1 MFYKFEKEIKEL
13 EIVNINDKE
22 KILYIYVDF
31 YKEFITSISFCHRLM
46 IQGFEEFLTKM
57 FISKAW
63 LQTFNNTNYHDFFSM
78 FLIEIKKK
86 VDYFSATDRLDNNA
100 TISCLTVI
108 ERYLKRTR
116 PLDNESAVKVD
127 YVDKLEYLSELDN
140 QNIMNLIINKLD
152 EINKDFYT
160 KAHIML
166 IIKEYLND
174 FSNAFNSIYNPYIQ
188 NNNTTY
194 NMKLFITELINSIP
208 EIVEKSKGFDIFE
221 INLRAKTYEL
231 VKSKF
236 DSNDEAFRNFD
247 NVRLN
252 AYYKSL
258 DDSQKETFMLLI
270 IEKLSGYQKIDD
282 EENKLQKFRQSRTKR
297 KIKKELKDMQ
307 LKIF

>member
-31 YKEFITSISFCHRLM
+31 YKEFITSISFCHKLM

-100 TISCLTVI
+100 TISSLTVI
-108 ERYLKRTR
+108 ERYLKQTR

-127 YVDKLEYLSELDN
+127 YVDKLEYLSEL
-140 QNIMNLIINKLD
+140 IMNLIINKLN
-152 EINKDFYT
+152 ETNMDFYT

-166 IIKEYLND
+166 IVKEYLND

-188 NNNTTY
+188 NNNSKY
-194 NMKLFITELINSIP
+194 NMNLFIAELVNSIP
-208 EIVEKSKGFDIFE
+208 EIVAKSKGFDTFE

-231 VKSKF
+231 VKSKI
-236 DSNDEAFRNFD
+236 DRNDEAFRNFD
-247 NVRLN
+247 NWRLKV
-252 AYYKSL
+252 YYKSL
-258 DDSQKETFMLLI
+258 NDSQKNTFMLLI
-270 IEKLSGYQKIDD
+270 TEKLSGHQEIDN

>member
-1 MFYKFEKEIKEL
+1 MFYKFENEIKEL
-13 EIVNINDKE
+13 EIVNIKDKE
-22 KILYIYVDF
+22 EILYIYVDF
-31 YKEFITSISFCHRLM
+31 YKEFITSISFCHKLM

-63 LQTFNNTNYHDFFSM
+63 LQTFNNTNYHDFFNM

-100 TISCLTVI
+100 TISSLTVI
-108 ERYLKRTR
+108 ERYLKQTR

-127 YVDKLEYLSELDN
+127 YVDKLEYLSEL
-140 QNIMNLIINKLD
+140 IMKLIINKLN
-152 EINKDFYT
+152 ETNMDFYT

-208 EIVEKSKGFDIFE
+208 EIVEKSKGFDTFE
-221 INLRAKTYEL
+221 INLRTKTYEL
-231 VKSKF
+231 VKSKI

-247 NVRLN
+247 NARLN
-252 AYYKSL
+252 VYYNSL
-258 DDSQKETFMLLI
+258 DDSQRETFMLLI
-270 IEKLSGYQKIDD
+270 TEKLSGYQKIDD
-282 EENKLQKFRQSRTKR
+282 EENKFQKFRQSRTKR
-297 KIKKELKDMQ
+297 KIKKELSDMGY
-307 LKIF
+307 KITN

>member
-1 MFYKFEKEIKEL
+1 MFYKFENEIKEL
-13 EIVNINDKE
+13 EIININDKE

-127 YVDKLEYLSELDN
+127 YVDKLEYLSEL
-140 QNIMNLIINKLD
+140 IMNLIINKLN
-152 EINKDFYT
+152 ETNMDFYT

-231 VKSKF
+231 VKSKI

-252 AYYKSL
+252 VYYKSL
-258 DDSQKETFMLLI
+258 DDSQRETFMLLI
-270 IEKLSGYQKIDD
+270 IEKLSGYQKIVD
-282 EENKLQKFRQSRTKR
+282 EENKFQKFRQSRTKR